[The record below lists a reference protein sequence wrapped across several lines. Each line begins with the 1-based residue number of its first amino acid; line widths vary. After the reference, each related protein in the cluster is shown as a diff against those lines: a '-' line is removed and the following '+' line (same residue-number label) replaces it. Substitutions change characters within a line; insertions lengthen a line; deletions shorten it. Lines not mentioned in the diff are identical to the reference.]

1 MQIIIVIVILIGL
14 PLLIIVAI
22 DYISQKITKRLG
34 KKQNYE
40 NYISQ
45 IKQRKLAIQKDIL
58 ENNKRLE
65 IEYEFYLD
73 KSWECLEEEYTQQ
86 LKNKY
91 VKLINKIDAEWYL
104 EKNKKQITEIDL
116 TKNQNKYK
124 NN

>member
-22 DYISQKITKRLG
+22 EYISLKITKRLG

-40 NYISQ
+40 NYILQ

-58 ENNKRLE
+58 DNNKRLE

-73 KSWECLEEEYTQQ
+73 KSWECSEQEYTQE

-116 TKNQNKYK
+116 TQIKG
-124 NN
+124 